1 MEAYIKDIEYYLPE
15 KIITNEALATEF
27 PEWSAEK
34 IFRKV
39 GIQQRHIA
47 ADNETATDMAEKA
60 AQKLFFSG
68 VEKDD
73 IDFILFCTQSPDYKL
88 PPSACIL
95 QDRLGLKKSVGA
107 LDFDLGCS
115 GYVYGLSLAKGLVVC
130 GMAKNVL
137 LLTAETYNKY
147 IHPSDKGNRTI
158 FGDGASATLVSVE
171 GEARIGEFAFGTDG
185 SGANDLIV
193 PNGGAKAD
201 YGKDNHVTD
210 KPIVYPDNIF
220 MDGSD
225 IFSFT
230 LKVVPQLIDQ
240 VMEKNGDKKENMDL
254 FVMHQANRYMLDFLR
269 QKMKITEEKMFIN
282 LENIG
287 NTVSSTVPIALKD
300 ALDKQII
307 NRGDKV
313 AIAGFGVGLS
323 WAGCELFFK

>member
-1 MEAYIKDIEYYLPE
+1 MEAYIKDIAYYLPE
-15 KIITNEALATEF
+15 KIITNEELAAEF

-39 GIQQRHIA
+39 GIRQRHVA
-47 ADNETATDMAEKA
+47 ADDETAMDMAEKA
-60 AQKLFFSG
+60 ARKLLMQG
-68 VEKDD
+68 AKAEE
-73 IDFILFCTQSPDYKL
+73 IDFVLLCTQSPDYKL

-95 QDRLGLKKSVGA
+95 QDRLGLKTGVGA

-115 GYVYGLSLAKGLVVC
+115 GYVYGLALAKGLVVG

-158 FGDGASATLVSVE
+158 FGDGASATLVSAE
-171 GEARIGEFAFGTDG
+171 GRARIGEFAFGTDG

-193 PNGGAKAD
+193 PNGGARANF
-201 YGKDNHVTD
+201 GADNHVEG
-210 KPIVYPDNIF
+210 KPIENPDNIF

-230 LKVVPQLIDQ
+230 LKAVPELMAE
-240 VMEKNGDKKENMDL
+240 VMQKNNDSLDKMDL
-254 FVMHQANRYMLDFLR
+254 FVLHQANRYMLDFLR
-269 QKMKITEEKMFIN
+269 QKMKIDEQKMYIN
-282 LENIG
+282 MENIG

-300 ALDKQII
+300 AWDEQAVKQ
-307 NRGDKV
+307 GDKV

-323 WAGCELFFK
+323 WAGCELFF